1 MPAGPPPGRA
11 GCGVSVP
18 IEDTLWRYVQSV
30 LNQSVLN
37 YRECGHG
44 NADVQPSE
52 LCGFIPTPAHIH
64 SVKLKCQC
72 WKHGQGV
79 AGLGSL
85 GLCPLCLHSS
95 LAHAGSAA
103 LHPPPAPRG
112 CRLAYILSGLYLE
125 CALLPCTGII
135 GLSSLPLQS
144 GPPSPLPPTLVSLHL
159 SDSLSPVHALIL
171 PPCPGLLGGE
181 PVLLSRLLFPV
192 EKWAAVPSSTVL
204 ENWILPHPPLPVWEL
219 PGPS

>member
-1 MPAGPPPGRA
+1 MGSCWSMTLLAPGWMFAATGVKMPACLPPGRA

-30 LNQSVLN
+30 LN
-37 YRECGHG
+37 YHECGHG

-144 GPPSPLPPTLVSLHL
+144 GPLPSAPHSSVS
-159 SDSLSPVHALIL
+159 SSL
-171 PPCPGLLGGE
+171 
-181 PVLLSRLLFPV
+181 
-192 EKWAAVPSSTVL
+192 
-204 ENWILPHPPLPVWEL
+204 
-219 PGPS
+219 